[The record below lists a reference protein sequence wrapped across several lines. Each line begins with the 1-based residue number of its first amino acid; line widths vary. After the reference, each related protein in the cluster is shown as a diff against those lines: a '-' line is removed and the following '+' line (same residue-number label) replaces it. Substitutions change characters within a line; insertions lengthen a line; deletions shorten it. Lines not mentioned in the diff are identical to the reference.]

1 MSSCVFPSSP
11 GAYPPPSSH
20 CLAVGLRAAII
31 SFGIVHAAARRAP
44 CARPP
49 ADRHRLATS
58 SPPLSFP
65 PAVYPSADCRTL
77 HHHPYSRIH
86 SAAVSHCL
94 PTSPP
99 STPLKT
105 AQNRPFCKR
114 IQPPRLSIA
123 ADRAPEDLLKI
134 PSASSPANSW
144 HAKTGA
150 GHIVRLPL
158 LIPFCPPRLRCHP

>member
-58 SPPLSFP
+58 SPPPFP
-65 PAVYPSADCRTL
+65 FHRPSIPPPTAARSIIT
-77 HHHPYSRIH
+77 RIH
-86 SAAVSHCL
+86 ASILRPYLTAFL
-94 PTSPP
+94 LLPP

-123 ADRAPEDLLKI
+123 ADRAHEDLLKI
-134 PSASSPANSW
+134 PVCKFSCKFRARK
-144 HAKTGA
+144 KTGS
-150 GHIVRLPL
+150 RLPMS
-158 LIPFCPPRLRCHP
+158 FS